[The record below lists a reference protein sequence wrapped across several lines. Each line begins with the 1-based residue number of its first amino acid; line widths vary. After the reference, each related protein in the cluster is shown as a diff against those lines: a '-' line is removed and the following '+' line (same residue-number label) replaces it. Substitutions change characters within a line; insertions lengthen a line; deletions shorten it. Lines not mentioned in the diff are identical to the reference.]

1 VSGRLHDW
9 LIRLWYG
16 PPARGRWLQPLAWLF
31 GVAARLR
38 RACYRRRWL
47 PSYRSRRPVIVAGN
61 LTVGGTGKTPFVVWL
76 ARELAARG
84 LRVGVAS
91 RGYGRTGGTARL
103 VADGDT
109 AAGAGDEPLLL
120 RRRLGRPVAVGAS
133 RGAAVR
139 LLEADC
145 DLILCDD
152 GLQHYALER
161 DLEIA
166 VVDGAR
172 PFGNGRLLPAGPLR
186 EPASRLAEVDAVV
199 VTGAGF
205 EWPGA
210 VPMRIEPVA
219 LVSLQSGERRALA
232 AFAGRPVI
240 AIAAIGH
247 PERFFAL
254 LRAHGLAPETRAL
267 PDHAAFTP
275 ADAGAGTGRPVLMT
289 EKDAVKCSGDGWEDA
304 WYLEVEARIDAGPA
318 GALMAR
324 IDGLLGTRRQGT
336 TPRE

>member
-1 VSGRLHDW
+1 M
-9 LIRLWYG
+9 RLWYG
-16 PPARGRWLQPLAWLF
+16 PPARGRWLQPLAWAF
-31 GVAARLR
+31 AGAVRLR

-47 PSYRSRRPVIVAGN
+47 PRYRSRRPVIVVGN
-61 LTVGGTGKTPFVVWL
+61 LTVGGTGKTPFVIWL
-76 ARELAARG
+76 AGELGVRG
-84 LRVGVAS
+84 LRVGVAI
-91 RGYGRTGGTARL
+91 RGYGGTGGAARRIGPDD
-103 VADGDT
+103 A
-109 AAGAGDEPLLL
+109 AAGAGDEPVLLL
-120 RRRLGRPVAVGAS
+120 RRLGRPVAVGARRS
-133 RGAAVR
+133 AAVR

-166 VVDGAR
+166 VVDGVR
-172 PFGNGRLLPAGPLR
+172 RFGNGRLLPAGPLR
-186 EPASRLAEVDAVV
+186 EPARRLAEVDAVV
-199 VTGAGF
+199 VTGPGF

-219 LVSLQSGERRALA
+219 LVSLRNGERRPLA
-232 AFAGRPVI
+232 AFAGRPVV

-254 LRAHGLAPETRAL
+254 LRAHGLAPEERAL

-275 ADAGAGTGRPVLMT
+275 AEAGAGGGRPVLMT
-289 EKDAVKCSGDGWEDA
+289 EKDAVKCRGDGWGDA

-318 GALMAR
+318 RALMTR
-324 IDGLLGTRRQGT
+324 IEGLLEARGQGAK
-336 TPRE
+336 PRE